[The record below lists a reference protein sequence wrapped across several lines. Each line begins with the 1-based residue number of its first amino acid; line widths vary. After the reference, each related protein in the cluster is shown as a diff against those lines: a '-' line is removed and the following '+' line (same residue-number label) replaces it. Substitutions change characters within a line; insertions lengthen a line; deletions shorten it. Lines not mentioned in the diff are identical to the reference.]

1 MVYLL
6 EKVLSGFHT
15 LFERKYIKIDIQYKK
30 KSQDQQAIDFHSVSS
45 KNKMAHDVARE
56 IVLISQRQAKQI
68 EIDETFTVKT
78 IMEVFDEDGNGVFDT
93 LIFDVLKMPKDVL
106 RIKISGLYYQQS
118 LNIKDN
124 KRIKSISHKLQS
136 SPTQLDAA
144 NVIFSQYFKYFLDGI
159 SINQIFKNAVMSV
172 SITTTD
178 DTILLSEKWE
188 YFNPQLESVKIP
200 EECVEKMFKPLWKFC
215 QIAISMIKVEK
226 EEQELIEEV
235 INEEIDDEGEFA
247 DF

>member
-1 MVYLL
+1 
-6 EKVLSGFHT
+6 
-15 LFERKYIKIDIQYKK
+15 
-30 KSQDQQAIDFHSVSS
+30 
-45 KNKMAHDVARE
+45 MAHDVARE
-56 IVLISQRQAKQI
+56 IVLISQRQTKQM

-106 RIKISGLYYQQS
+106 RITISGLYYQQS
-118 LNIKDN
+118 LNAKDN
-124 KRIKSISHKLQS
+124 KRIKSISHKLQA

-144 NVIFSQYFKYFLDGI
+144 NLIFSQYFKYFLDGI
-159 SINQIFKNAVMSV
+159 SVNQIFNNAVMSV

-188 YFNPQLESVKIP
+188 YSNPQLECATIP
-200 EECVEKMFKPLWKFC
+200 KECIKKMYKPLWKFC
-215 QIAISMIKVEK
+215 QIAISMMKVEK
-226 EEQELIEEV
+226 EEQEIFEEEV
-235 INEEIDDEGEFA
+235 ISEEIDDEGEFA